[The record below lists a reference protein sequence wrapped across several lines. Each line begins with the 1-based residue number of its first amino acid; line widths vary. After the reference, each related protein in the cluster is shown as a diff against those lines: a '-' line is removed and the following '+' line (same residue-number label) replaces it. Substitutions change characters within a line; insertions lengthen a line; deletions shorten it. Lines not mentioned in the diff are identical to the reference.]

1 MSRVKV
7 IYEVGYPIFFYK
19 RGGSGYWNDE
29 VLDVALNGPN
39 YERDLSGMD
48 IFLTYLSKRGKA
60 EIMLAFEYFFLC
72 VIDGE
77 FFARH
82 ELDFAI
88 IETFTQDHLHP
99 TLLTN
104 TPKPTY
110 TSEYIHTIG
119 QLFLAGYVDFLC
131 TCDDDY
137 HRIDYPTNLSYYKE
151 DKYQAWVYFRD
162 NFFYANVL
170 KKGLDEDILIYEG
183 KEYSEKDCPRIEKDG
198 GIHFLGYSTM
208 YSDTSWDT
216 PKYWSAYNILVVRTP
231 KGDDYFN
238 HILAPKFYEKYKDL
252 EVEIDNQGNILGWYD
267 GGVRVL

>member
-29 VLDVALNGPN
+29 VLNVALNGSN
-39 YERDLSGMD
+39 YERNLSGMD
-48 IFLTYLSKRGKA
+48 IFLTYLSKRNKT
-60 EIMLAFEYFFLC
+60 EIMLAFEYLFLRR
-72 VIDGE
+72 VDAE
-77 FFARH
+77 FYARH
-82 ELDFAI
+82 ESFEVM
-88 IETFTQDHLHP
+88 ETFTQDHLHP

-131 TCDDDY
+131 TWDNDH

-162 NFFYANVL
+162 NFFYANAFD
-170 KKGLDEDILIYEG
+170 KDWDEDIYIYEG
-183 KEYSEKDCPRIEKDG
+183 KEYSKEDCPKRQENGTTIMY
-198 GIHFLGYSTM
+198 GYSTM
-208 YSDTSWDT
+208 FSDTSWDT
-216 PKYWSAYNILVVRTP
+216 PKYWSPYNILVVRTP

-238 HILAPKFYEKYKDL
+238 HILAPKFYEKYKNL
-252 EVEIDNQGNILGWYD
+252 EAEIDNQGNILGWYD
-267 GGVRVL
+267 GGVKVL